1 MSNCF
6 IILAA
11 GQSKRFKS
19 INLKQYT
26 YYKNKPVFEHSLD
39 KIIKCKLFKYIILVT
54 NKKSFIKKKYLSKIK
69 VLKGG
74 KERSDSSLIAL
85 KYAKRFK
92 VRNILIHDAARPNFS
107 LKLVKK
113 ILLNLKKNKAV
124 VPYINSTDAIK
135 YNFKKSIFNLKKKI
149 FI

>member
-39 KIIKCKLFKYIILVT
+39 KII
-54 NKKSFIKKKYLSKIK
+54 
-69 VLKGG
+69 
-74 KERSDSSLIAL
+74 RM
-85 KYAKRFK
+85 
-92 VRNILIHDAARPNFS
+92 
-107 LKLVKK
+107 
-113 ILLNLKKNKAV
+113 
-124 VPYINSTDAIK
+124 
-135 YNFKKSIFNLKKKI
+135 
-149 FI
+149 